1 MSNYAWVTLATNDSY
16 SLGALVVANS
26 LKNVNTIHQTAVLIT
41 PGVSE
46 SMKSKLEASFNI
58 VVEVNVL
65 DSQDAANLA
74 LLSRPELGVTF
85 TKLHCWR
92 LTQFEKCVFLD
103 ADTFVLQ
110 NCDELFD
117 REELS
122 AAPDVGWPDCFNSGV
137 FVFRPSLDTFGKL
150 IEFATRQ
157 GSFDG
162 GDQGLLN
169 SFFSDWAHKDISK
182 HLPFIYNTCST
193 ACYSYLPAFKQFG
206 QNVKIL
212 HFIGQV
218 KPWLLNFDSSSKTVY
233 PPQGYGHLGE
243 YLQQWWN
250 VFCADVHPALTT
262 EMTTSLHQQYSH
274 ETQWCQNT
282 IGPNLS
288 PVPNPPHIE
297 FSDPWDAYYQ
307 TNDDHTESSSHEC
320 FIAVHNIDN
329 MECSHSEQNHES
341 LPIPHNNCEDHQSSH
356 TTNANVDLQHTLDAP
371 HISIRS
377 SFIDESNDIASNA
390 NFHQT
395 CHQIGDTSS
404 HSINE
409 NSFLTV
415 THDNTH
421 ASTLVASLNNGSEIL
436 DNGEHASESCQN
448 ESYDGDVEDVNE
460 DETTVNCEEGG
471 LAGALAQ
478 LTLGSPRSAQQ
489 VAYEESMRRQCW
501 EAGNID
507 YLVTVGPTLSESEED
522 ALATAPSNEKTITEV
537 TEDGRII
544 EKKIV
549 TYPGE
554 ETTEIEEI
562 EEVDGQTVSVKRSII
577 GGENTAAAQPTP
589 KTLAEIKSE
598 PVVLVPGY
606 KTVEIDEKTNSTIV
620 TEKTTTGYQQTI
632 TTTQEDGTKK
642 IQTKTFYDPVE
653 IPGEEVEEETYEEI
667 ETFEPGSEKTTVTTT
682 TETKDATEST
692 VVPAE
697 VGIVEEQPASDLLTQ
712 DETVKK
718 DEKSQQEKTEESKAL
733 IDLKNQPI
741 VIVPGHQKVEF
752 DKETNTTTVTE
763 KTTTGYQQTIT
774 TVTPDG
780 RTIVQTKVFY
790 DPIPSEQVEQAE
802 TTTTT
807 TVTEVS
813 DVPISKDNPETQ
825 QPTEVHEQ
833 CVETVK
839 TTEAVKETEETT
851 TTDGKD
857 LQLALA
863 APAGQTSLTQKK
875 TTAGGKEIE
884 VTAVVSEDGK
894 TKTLRK
900 TTRQPSEEIEIEEYE
915 ETQSYEPGEVKV
927 ITTKK
932 TVPLVEALE
941 DAAKDIVD
949 KSEKVVV
956 TSTEKQVP
964 EKSDSTIQTAVTE
977 QVKSEEVQIT
987 TEAKPATTDPKQTTT
1002 TTESSTTVATQ
1013 STPIVKPTITADK
1026 QITAEEMETSTEA
1039 REVKTETK
1047 QTVIDANKIIT
1058 EEKEAITESK
1068 QSTTEAKESI
1078 SEAKQTVTDDTKI
1091 TEAKQTT
1098 TEAKQT
1104 KTAAKEAITKAKE
1117 TVTDA
1122 KKITEAKQ
1130 STTEAKQTTTEAK
1143 QAIIEAKQTVTDAN
1157 KIKTEAT
1164 ETTTEAKETTTG
1176 AKQATSSV
1184 KKTITPASV
1193 PGKLGAVEPKQ
1204 IKKVTKPEQTDS
1216 SVKKVSKPSDKDTKK
1231 TSPAVTVKTTTTTTT
1246 AVKKGE
1252 DTQKKTAADKTVTES
1267 TVIGEPKVTTK
1278 NGETTTEVVRRIPG
1292 GTEHTWTTVR
1302 ADGSTKTES
1311 KKCFDVVELS
1321 SDEEYEEYEEIVE
1334 DDTIP
1339 LKTTTTKTQA
1349 PAAAASVKGPKTPTI
1364 TDATPPSTP
1373 PLKPLVIGSTSSA
1386 LKAEHEIPDT
1396 PPLDKVEQLRK
1407 KKLQSAPA
1415 SKVAPKV
1422 DKPVVEAPKGA
1433 TTKVAQKVDKPV
1445 VEAPKAPVTKVAQ
1458 KVDKPVVEAPKAPVT
1473 KVAQKADKPV
1483 VEAPKAP
1490 ATKVAQK
1497 VDKPV
1502 VEAPKAPV
1510 TKVAQK
1516 VDKPVVEAPKA
1527 PPRKK
1532 EVKTP
1537 AAEK

>member
-262 EMTTSLHQQYSH
+262 EM
-274 ETQWCQNT
+274 
-282 IGPNLS
+282 
-288 PVPNPPHIE
+288 
-297 FSDPWDAYYQ
+297 
-307 TNDDHTESSSHEC
+307 
-320 FIAVHNIDN
+320 
-329 MECSHSEQNHES
+329 
-341 LPIPHNNCEDHQSSH
+341 
-356 TTNANVDLQHTLDAP
+356 
-371 HISIRS
+371 
-377 SFIDESNDIASNA
+377 
-390 NFHQT
+390 
-395 CHQIGDTSS
+395 
-404 HSINE
+404 
-409 NSFLTV
+409 
-415 THDNTH
+415 
-421 ASTLVASLNNGSEIL
+421 
-436 DNGEHASESCQN
+436 
-448 ESYDGDVEDVNE
+448 
-460 DETTVNCEEGG
+460 GG

>member
-1 MSNYAWVTLATNDSY
+1 MSNNAWVTLATNDSY

-218 KPWLLNFDSSSKTVY
+218 KPWLLNFDSSSRTVY

-262 EMTTSLHQQYSH
+262 EM
-274 ETQWCQNT
+274 
-282 IGPNLS
+282 
-288 PVPNPPHIE
+288 
-297 FSDPWDAYYQ
+297 
-307 TNDDHTESSSHEC
+307 
-320 FIAVHNIDN
+320 
-329 MECSHSEQNHES
+329 
-341 LPIPHNNCEDHQSSH
+341 
-356 TTNANVDLQHTLDAP
+356 
-371 HISIRS
+371 
-377 SFIDESNDIASNA
+377 
-390 NFHQT
+390 
-395 CHQIGDTSS
+395 
-404 HSINE
+404 
-409 NSFLTV
+409 
-415 THDNTH
+415 
-421 ASTLVASLNNGSEIL
+421 
-436 DNGEHASESCQN
+436 
-448 ESYDGDVEDVNE
+448 
-460 DETTVNCEEGG
+460 GG

-478 LTLGSPRSAQQ
+478 LTLGAPRSAQQ
-489 VAYEESMRRQCW
+489 EAYEESMRRQCW

-507 YLVTVGPTLSESEED
+507 YLGKDSFDNIWKRITKTIETKNDTPPTEKNRSPTPQPEEKLAVETKKEVKVGPTLSESEED
-522 ALATAPSNEKTITEV
+522 VLATAPINEKTITEV

-653 IPGEEVEEETYEEI
+653 IPGEETEEETYEEI
-667 ETFEPGSEKTTVTTT
+667 ETFEPGTEKTTVSTT
-682 TETKDATEST
+682 TETKNAANST
-692 VVPAE
+692 VVPAA
-697 VGIVEEQPASDLLTQ
+697 VGIVEEQPVSSLLTQ
-712 DETVKK
+712 DETVVKK
-718 DEKSQQEKTEESKAL
+718 DEKSQQVETEESKAL

-790 DPIPSEQVEQAE
+790 DPIPSEQVEQVE

-813 DVPISKDNPETQ
+813 DVPISEDISETQ
-825 QPTEVHEQ
+825 QSTEVHE
-833 CVETVK
+833 TVK
-839 TTEAVKETEETT
+839 TQEAVKESEETT

-863 APAGQTSLTQKK
+863 APAGLTTLTQTK

-941 DAAKDIVD
+941 DAVKDIVD

-956 TSTEKQVP
+956 TSTEK
-964 EKSDSTIQTAVTE
+964 SDSTIQTTDKD
-977 QVKSEEVQIT
+977 QVKSEEGVPATQVT
-987 TEAKPATTDPKQTTT
+987 TEAKPAATEPKQITTAT
-1002 TTESSTTVATQ
+1002 KSITTVAEQVTA
-1013 STPIVKPTITADK
+1013 IVKPTVTADK
-1026 QITAEEMETSTEA
+1026 QVTAEAMETSTEA

-1047 QTVIDANKIIT
+1047 QTVTDANKIT

-1068 QSTTEAKESI
+1068 ESTTEAKEAI
-1078 SEAKQTVTDDTKI
+1078 IEAKQTVTGDKTV
-1091 TEAKQTT
+1091 TEAKQST

-1117 TVTDA
+1117 TVFDA

-1143 QAIIEAKQTVTDAN
+1143 QATIEAKQTVTDA
-1157 KIKTEAT
+1157 KKVKTEAK

-1176 AKQATSSV
+1176 SKQATSSV
-1184 KKTITPASV
+1184 KKTITPASI
-1193 PGKLGAVEPKQ
+1193 PGKQSAVEPKQ
-1204 IKKVTKPEQTDS
+1204 IKKVTKPEQTDA
-1216 SVKKVSKPSDKDTKK
+1216 SVKKPSDKDTKK
-1231 TSPAVTVKTTTTTTT
+1231 TSPTVTVKTTTTTT

-1252 DTQKKTAADKTVTES
+1252 ETPKQTKTAADKTATES
-1267 TVIGEPKVTTK
+1267 TIVGEPKVTTK

-1334 DDTIP
+1334 DETVP
-1339 LKTTTTKTQA
+1339 LKAVTIKKQA
-1349 PAAAASVKGPKTPTI
+1349 PTAAKQAPIVSKQASTAAKQAPTAAKQAPTAAKQALAAAASVKGPKTPTI
-1364 TDATPPSTP
+1364 TEATPPSTP

-1415 SKVAPKV
+1415 SKVA
-1422 DKPVVEAPKGA
+1422 
-1433 TTKVAQKVDKPV
+1433 QN
-1445 VEAPKAPVTKVAQ
+1445 
-1458 KVDKPVVEAPKAPVT
+1458 
-1473 KVAQKADKPV
+1473 
-1483 VEAPKAP
+1483 
-1490 ATKVAQK
+1490 
-1497 VDKPV
+1497 
-1502 VEAPKAPV
+1502 
-1510 TKVAQK
+1510 

-1532 EVKTP
+1532 EVKKP